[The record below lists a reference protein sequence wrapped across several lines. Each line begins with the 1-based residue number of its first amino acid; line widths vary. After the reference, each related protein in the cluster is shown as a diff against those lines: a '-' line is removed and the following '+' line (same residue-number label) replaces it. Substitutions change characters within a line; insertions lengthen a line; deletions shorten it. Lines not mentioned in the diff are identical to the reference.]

1 MLFYNAE
8 KFSPEVVQLSEN
20 RQDAQIPAYAWN
32 CNALKVYTDCFPQI
46 LKPDKQTVNVKIRS
60 NPLDNKRMN
69 KSPFKKSSPTERL
82 AANFRFSSNSIDNVS
97 EW

>member
-32 CNALKVYTDCFPQI
+32 CNALKVYTDCLPQI
-46 LKPDKQTVNVKIRS
+46 LKPDKQTVNVKICD
-60 NPLDNKRMN
+60 NPLKNKQMN
-69 KSPFKKSSPTERL
+69 KNPFKESSPTDRL
-82 AANFRFSSNSIDNVS
+82 AANIRFSSNSINNIS

>member
-1 MLFYNAE
+1 MRSFRTKQSRN
-8 KFSPEVVQLSEN
+8 SH
-20 RQDAQIPAYAWN
+20 
-32 CNALKVYTDCFPQI
+32 FPQI
-46 LKPDKQTVNVKIRS
+46 LKPDEQTVNVKIRS

-97 EW
+97 E